1 MVSSSSR
8 SIPGVRDLW
17 EEGWDSAGI
26 LLGEAGASRGRGVVA
41 PSAGS
46 VSRLLP
52 PSLRPILV
60 VAVNRDY
67 LYKYIPEVSKVPRI
81 LFSSELLALPRTPR
95 AGDLHLPRASVQTSP
110 VRPTAGT
117 GRGREFRGN
126 SRGPRAENGTTRSLF
141 LPPFPFSPGRS
152 SPRVS
157 LALASGSRSRSWI
170 FPFVPCLCLCL
181 SCPTRERRRLGGV
194 WVERPSFMDI
204 FLDLMFSK
212 PFLYPTPSPG
222 TGSAP
227 GGRGVGDIHDIRD
240 PPPSLQGSGGVVQ
253 GESAPRNPHKSLRR
267 LLTRP
272 LGHGGVFPIRC
283 CSVGASGVA
292 SPGLSVLPRGL
303 LGSGSVGTFGSLTVK
318 HKPGIEGPSPRK
330 TLRLRDPKFPFKLK
344 MNQNWWGF
352 KLFLVSGRVG
362 GSGNTGVPGS
372 CQVAPEGADSIR
384 DGPWPSQ
391 GTRGHAQFLA
401 LAHSGISPWEWPP
414 LPSPCPS

>member
-1 MVSSSSR
+1 MRWTRRDLGIKSILGIPGRKMVSSSSR

-17 EEGWDSAGI
+17 EEGWDSAGT

-46 VSRLLP
+46 VSRLLL
-52 PSLRPILV
+52 PSLRPIPV

-110 VRPTAGT
+110 ARPTAGT

-141 LPPFPFSPGRS
+141 LPLFPFSPGWS

-170 FPFVPCLCLCL
+170 FPLVPCLCLCL

-227 GGRGVGDIHDIRD
+227 GGRGLGDIHDIHDIRD
-240 PPPSLQGSGGVVQ
+240 LPPVSRALGGLYRGNLLRGIPTNPSVGSSPVHSDTGECSRFVAVPLEIPEWRLQGFPSLPGVCWARGQ
-253 GESAPRNPHKSLRR
+253 WERSAL
-267 LLTRP
+267 
-272 LGHGGVFPIRC
+272 
-283 CSVGASGVA
+283 
-292 SPGLSVLPRGL
+292 
-303 LGSGSVGTFGSLTVK
+303 
-318 HKPGIEGPSPRK
+318 
-330 TLRLRDPKFPFKLK
+330 
-344 MNQNWWGF
+344 
-352 KLFLVSGRVG
+352 
-362 GSGNTGVPGS
+362 
-372 CQVAPEGADSIR
+372 
-384 DGPWPSQ
+384 
-391 GTRGHAQFLA
+391 
-401 LAHSGISPWEWPP
+401 
-414 LPSPCPS
+414 